1 MKYGDQL
8 EEASV
13 PEWSLHNIDYNALK
27 HEIKVHTTRSQ
38 ATAMAIPGQQDHA
51 LQKFEDRLY
60 LELCN
65 QHDRVD
71 LFVSSKADEIH
82 RRLESLSD
90 LIGRLIDKCDGDGSP
105 RVSLKRQRRF
115 SKYERDLLRCEEEIL
130 ALSRFIKAQA
140 EAFRKITK
148 KYKKWTGSPNLGVRF
163 RENVLWNPKSFVRRD
178 FTHLQNRYEEVMRR
192 LRDSTA
198 HFSEPS
204 SPSTAEPPSPRMQ
217 RERGVQEGSRPPRFL
232 ELPPPQAQYWNEYDN
247 GSDRGDDEYAIYIDP
262 DADDSF
268 PGLNSVRAII
278 RRPLQLATS
287 WFSSRDRTDDDT
299 AHRPLL
305 SSEDTARGAPYGG
318 ISPFNND
325 TDEDIEYASSEE
337 NLPFSGFAGYYAL
350 PSVNEQ
356 RVERYREEVLS
367 WSTIGAFAASF
378 VLLAV
383 ASILLAT
390 GRHRLRVEVDAGV
403 TVGVVASLFCAC
415 VGLGAM
421 MLRTGTM
428 SIMYQAAV
436 WTTFVASCVFNG
448 MLLILVVG
456 NAA

>member
-1 MKYGDQL
+1 
-8 EEASV
+8 
-13 PEWSLHNIDYNALK
+13 
-27 HEIKVHTTRSQ
+27 
-38 ATAMAIPGQQDHA
+38 
-51 LQKFEDRLY
+51 
-60 LELCN
+60 
-65 QHDRVD
+65 
-71 LFVSSKADEIH
+71 
-82 RRLESLSD
+82 
-90 LIGRLIDKCDGDGSP
+90 
-105 RVSLKRQRRF
+105 
-115 SKYERDLLRCEEEIL
+115 
-130 ALSRFIKAQA
+130 
-140 EAFRKITK
+140 
-148 KYKKWTGSPNLGVRF
+148 
-163 RENVLWNPKSFVRRD
+163 
-178 FTHLQNRYEEVMRR
+178 
-192 LRDSTA
+192 
-198 HFSEPS
+198 
-204 SPSTAEPPSPRMQ
+204 MQ
-217 RERGVQEGSRPPRFL
+217 RERGVQEGSRPPRFP

-367 WSTIGAFAASF
+367 WSTIGSFAASF